1 MYTVIL
7 DGYVDEPAC
16 LGVPPYISPYIRYI
30 AGALRDC
37 GVVEEDIHY
46 ITIDNLR
53 ADPESCT
60 AHLNHAGLIIIIAGM
75 TVPGKYLS
83 GTPITLS
90 EIASFDGRYLNAKI
104 VLGGPIR
111 LGFGES
117 GGKAATSFDF
127 KHIVLAHDDIEAFVF
142 DLFGGEDGVGG
153 EFNDSKIEPK
163 HRRRT
168 VSEISRWGKLG
179 AFIIKQ
185 HPDYPFIM
193 CELET
198 YRGCGRNKHCS
209 FCTEQFYGTPAYRPV
224 DDVINE
230 VSSLYYHGARYFRIG
245 RQPDLFSYHANAD
258 GRPNPDA
265 LRALYSGIRK
275 AAPELKVLHMDN
287 ANPGTIARYP
297 DEAREIAEI
306 IVSHNTPGDVAAM
319 GMESADMDVIQ
330 ANDLK
335 ATPDEVFF
343 AIELLNEDGGVR
355 GSGIGNDGNG
365 NGWGDSG
372 SNGLPALLPGINFV
386 HGLKG
391 ESKKTMGL
399 NYEFLKKVFD
409 AGLMLRRINIRQVI
423 AFEDTSI
430 SGHVVDINKKEF
442 LKYKER
448 VRKDI
453 DYPMLKRVVPQGTV
467 FRDVI
472 VEVTGSVSFA
482 RQLGSYPLLVGIPA
496 EMPVRTGLDVAIS
509 GYGQRSITGVPYP
522 LDINTAPHS
531 LIQTLPY
538 VGKKR
543 AAAIARHIPF
553 KDVEEFRQ
561 KVDGAE
567 LIEKFIRI

>member
-1 MYTVIL
+1 MHTVIL

-16 LGVPPYISPYIRYI
+16 FGVPPYISPYIRYI

-37 GVVEEDIHY
+37 GVGEEEIHY

-53 ADPESCT
+53 ADPERCIPY
-60 AHLNHAGLIIIIAGM
+60 LNHAGLIIIIAGM
-75 TVPGKYLS
+75 TVPGKYLG
-83 GTPITLS
+83 GTPITLG
-90 EIASFDGRYLNAKI
+90 EIASFDGRYQNAKI

-117 GGKAATSFDF
+117 GGKAAISFDF
-127 KHIVLAHDDIEAFVF
+127 KHIIPAHDDIEAFVF
-142 DLFGGEDGVGG
+142 DLFGGGVKG
-153 EFNDSKIEPK
+153 EFEDSKIKPK

-168 VSEISRWGKLG
+168 IPEISRWSKLG
-179 AFIIKQ
+179 AFVIGQ
-185 HPDYPFIM
+185 HPNYPFVM

-198 YRGCGRNKHCS
+198 YRGCGRTHHCS
-209 FCTEQFYGTPAYRPV
+209 FCTEKFYGTPQYRPV
-224 DDVINE
+224 DDVIDE
-230 VSSLYYHGARYFRIG
+230 VSYLYAHGARYFRIG
-245 RQPDLFSYHANAD
+245 RQPDLFSYHAKAN

-265 LRALYSGIRK
+265 LRALYSGIRTY
-275 AAPELKVLHMDN
+275 APELRVLHMDN

-306 IVSHNTPGDVAAM
+306 IVLYNTPGDVAAM
-319 GMESADMDVIQ
+319 GMESADLDVVA

-343 AIELLNEDGGVR
+343 AIELLNEVGGGR
-355 GSGIGNDGNG
+355 GNG
-365 NGWGDSG
+365 NGSG
-372 SNGLPALLPGINFV
+372 SDNGLPALLPGINFV

-391 ESKKTMGL
+391 ESKKTLEL

-423 AFEDTSI
+423 AFQDTPI
-430 SGHVVDINKKEF
+430 FGHVVSTNKKEF

-453 DYPMLKRVVPQGTV
+453 DFPMLKRLVPQGTV
-467 FRDVI
+467 LTDVI
-472 VEVTGSVSFA
+472 VEVTGSISFG

-496 EMPVRTGLDVAIS
+496 EIPAKTVMNVAVS
-509 GYGQRSITGVPYP
+509 GYGQRSITAIPYP

-543 AAAIARHIPF
+543 AASIARHIPF
-553 KDVEEFRQ
+553 KDMEEFMQ

-567 LIEKFIRI
+567 IIEKFIRI